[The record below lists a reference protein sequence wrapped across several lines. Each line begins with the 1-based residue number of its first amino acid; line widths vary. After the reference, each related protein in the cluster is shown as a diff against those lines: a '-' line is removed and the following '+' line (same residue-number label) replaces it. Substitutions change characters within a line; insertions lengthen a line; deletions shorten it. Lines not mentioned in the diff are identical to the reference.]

1 MACNGNKVDVTCRN
15 ATFFSTFCAH
25 VIFTML
31 VWDDLMKISGHMIHQ
46 SNPHEMLFSSILITF
61 IVKANAKKI

>member
-1 MACNGNKVDVTCRN
+1 MPQRN
-15 ATFFSTFCAH
+15 FFSFFCAH

-31 VWDDLMKISGHMIHQ
+31 VWDDLMEISGHMIHQ

-61 IVKANAKKI
+61 IVKANAEKI